1 MTRRV
6 KRVAEMV
13 RQELGQI
20 LANDLSDPRIGL
32 VTVTAVE
39 MSPDLRTAKVAVSLL
54 GTPASRRSAMRG
66 LQSALP
72 HIRSRLG
79 KELNL
84 RCVPEI
90 LLRQDEGVQ
99 QSVKINTI
107 LTQLANERNER
118 EVPVAENADN
128 QKEKDDDAIV

>member
-1 MTRRV
+1 
-6 KRVAEMV
+6 MV
-13 RQELGQI
+13 RQELGRI
-20 LANDLSDPRIGL
+20 LADDLGDPRIGL

-79 KELNL
+79 QEMNL

-90 LLRQDEGVQ
+90 LLRLDEGAQ
-99 QSVKINTI
+99 KSVRINTL
-107 LTQLANERNER
+107 LTQLANERNEK
-118 EVPVAENADN
+118 ETPVAETADN
-128 QKEKDDDAIV
+128 QMEKEDDAIA